1 MLLACFEV
9 AAQQSKLLV
18 IISFTNPNFSRAQ
31 NAFFNK
37 IASIH
42 RSVIEKDEIKIIQT
56 FLFCNSVNNNKFILE
71 YILEAKRFD
80 GTIF

>member
-31 NAFFNK
+31 NAFLNK

-56 FLFCNSVNNNKFILE
+56 FLFCNSVNNNKLILE
-71 YILEAKRFD
+71 YILEAKRLD